1 MKSMLGVR
9 GVVMMVALFA
19 FAATAAWSQQPME
32 KATAKTAPHD
42 YPTKS
47 IRLIDPFQSGG
58 GSWVVARLIGQKL
71 FEIWGQSVVVDNRG
85 GASGAIGSELAARA
99 TPDGYTL
106 LMATASTM
114 VTNPLLSKVPFDPVK
129 DFAPVVYTTLIPLI
143 VVVHPAVPAKSV
155 KELVSLAR
163 SQPGKLNY
171 ASAGG
176 GTISHLAGELFK
188 ATAGVSMLH
197 VPYKGGGP
205 AIIELVG
212 GQVQLQFGNMLIALP
227 HVKTGRLRGLA
238 VTGARRT
245 SVIPDMPTVSEAG
258 VAGYEVVQWHGVL
271 APAGT
276 PREIIIK
283 LNREINSILSLTEV
297 RARLLSGGA
306 EPHGGTPEQFGD
318 HIKKDIAKW
327 ARVIKDAGIPP
338 N

>member
-1 MKSMLGVR
+1 
-9 GVVMMVALFA
+9 
-19 FAATAAWSQQPME
+19 
-32 KATAKTAPHD
+32 
-42 YPTKS
+42 
-47 IRLIDPFQSGG
+47 
-58 GSWVVARLIGQKL
+58 
-71 FEIWGQSVVVDNRG
+71 
-85 GASGAIGSELAARA
+85 
-99 TPDGYTL
+99 
-106 LMATASTM
+106 M